1 MNIQIELVQREDYSD
16 MITLAD
22 LTLPD
27 RMNKHELKKYFELFP
42 NLIFKATH
50 EGRLVGF
57 SCAGID
63 MTQRSG
69 WMLFSNVAPDFQGQ
83 GIGKRLIEARLS
95 ALRSFPHLQNIW
107 VTVNDTNSAS
117 IKALQA
123 FGFQWSHDE
132 TDYYGPGKH
141 RSIYRLPVLNLQE
154 EADITRIKPQSMT
167 ESM

>member
-1 MNIQIELVQREDYSD
+1 MNIQIELAKREDYSD

-42 NLIFKATH
+42 DLIFKATYG
-50 EGRLVGF
+50 GRLIGF

-63 MTQRSG
+63 MTQHSG
-69 WMLFSNVAPDFQGQ
+69 WMLFSNVDPAFQGQ
-83 GIGKRLIEARLS
+83 GIGKRLIEARVS
-95 ALRSFPHLQNIW
+95 ALRSFPSLEEIW
-107 VTVNDTNSAS
+107 VTVHDSNVAS

-123 FGFQWSHDE
+123 FGFQWSHLE

-141 RSIYRLPVLNLQE
+141 RSMYRLPILQ
-154 EADITRIKPQSMT
+154 R
-167 ESM
+167 